1 MTGNGDIPIKLKHS
15 ISFNTYPNGQVISKC
30 SGIDQVITAHIILI
44 IFTLNC

>member
-15 ISFNTYPNGQVISKC
+15 ISFNTYPNGRVISKC